1 MRTLLQRVTGRRD
14 TVLLVRDKGGGVFGA
29 FLPAEWKHKA
39 NDFYGTGECFVFQLC
54 PSLAKYT
61 WTGANSMFISSN
73 MSGVV
78 IGGGG
83 KAAIWLDSEF
93 NNGGSGPCS
102 TFDSPCL
109 GSSDLFTCLHLE
121 VWAVGGELELDANRD
136 ELMAQSLEWTF
147 YLHAFH
153 KAYRSPHLKLHP
165 PDSAPQ
171 PAQDQQAADEQ
182 LCEEKEMRVSEEQ
195 GRPRPIEISGSM
207 TARVVAVET
216 AQYPS
221 GSERCVASALAAL
234 EEGESEHGPSE
245 HGPAPEKEV
254 GDVEKPDRCCDETA
268 LRAAALSVEATLDGR
283 DGESA
288 DREEAEVPKT
298 GCFCFVKRRDSRGKG
313 PRKK

>member
-1 MRTLLQRVTGRRD
+1 MCRVTGRRD

-121 VWAVGGELELDANRD
+121 VCSSGLMTPVPFFAVPLSMRRLGASR
-136 ELMAQSLEWTF
+136 ELMA
-147 YLHAFH
+147 
-153 KAYRSPHLKLHP
+153 
-165 PDSAPQ
+165 
-171 PAQDQQAADEQ
+171 
-182 LCEEKEMRVSEEQ
+182 RV
-195 GRPRPIEISGSM
+195 GWG
-207 TARVVAVET
+207 
-216 AQYPS
+216 
-221 GSERCVASALAAL
+221 
-234 EEGESEHGPSE
+234 
-245 HGPAPEKEV
+245 
-254 GDVEKPDRCCDETA
+254 
-268 LRAAALSVEATLDGR
+268 
-283 DGESA
+283 
-288 DREEAEVPKT
+288 
-298 GCFCFVKRRDSRGKG
+298 
-313 PRKK
+313 